1 MAEGSA
7 GEILSLTEQQRSFNH
22 NDPLITYRKSG
33 VSAISM
39 QNLALQRL
47 SE

>member
-7 GEILSLTEQQRSFNH
+7 VEILSFTEQQRIFNH
-22 NDPLITYRKSG
+22 NDPLITYRKSF
-33 VSAISM
+33 VSAISI

-47 SE
+47 TE